1 MYDLDLKMLLSKRK
15 EIRFM
20 HYEIHLDKLCDMQ
33 MAANAW
39 LALQPIRKRK
49 IGNKI
54 TKIQLDTER
63 RFW

>member
-1 MYDLDLKMLLSKRK
+1 MLLSKRK

-39 LALQPIRKRK
+39 LALQPMNEIRKRK

-54 TKIQLDTER
+54 TKIQ
-63 RFW
+63 

>member
-1 MYDLDLKMLLSKRK
+1 MYDLDLKMLLKCK

-20 HYEIHLDKLCDMQ
+20 HYEIHLDKLYDMQ

>member
-1 MYDLDLKMLLSKRK
+1 MYDLDLKMLLKCK

-39 LALQPIRKRK
+39 LALQPMNEIRKRK

-54 TKIQLDTER
+54 TKIQ
-63 RFW
+63 